1 MALWCRDLPLVD
13 VPKRDVAK
21 PVTLVMPFYANPH
34 FLDRQIEGWW
44 RYDEDVC
51 RHVTLHLTDD
61 GSPEPAK
68 FPAVMPFKARLFRI
82 HEDVRWNWLAARN
95 IGMHHAAEGWC
106 LLTDMDHVVRPDVM
120 RAVVY
125 GQHDPDVVYAFSREE
140 HTGVPAAPHSAS
152 FLMTR
157 AMFWTIGGYDEALS
171 GHYGTDGDWRR
182 RVAKVA
188 PMQVLRNRLVRYEYV
203 EDASTTRYL
212 RKQPE
217 DAAVKALIARR
228 GPKWKPKVLSFAY
241 DEVQ

>member
-51 RHVTLHLTDD
+51 RHVTLHLT
-61 GSPEPAK
+61 
-68 FPAVMPFKARLFRI
+68 
-82 HEDVRWNWLAARN
+82 ARN